1 MVYTFKNGSRLSN
14 VAANEASRGKRFHCG
29 LMEECVSID
38 QEILNAVI
46 IPTMN
51 VDRRVKNEVT
61 KGEPV
66 NKSQTYVT
74 TAGYKGTFSYEK
86 LLEILCRSV
95 ARPKENII
103 LGGSWRTPVIEGLLD
118 KDFVAELRM
127 DGTFNEA
134 TFERE
139 YESLWTGNVE
149 DAFFDSALIDRNR
162 IIKLPEYES
171 SGKTSSKGY
180 YVLGVDVGRHRCT
193 TEVCVI
199 KVTPAQTGV
208 SYKRVVNIYSMEAEH
223 FGAQAINIKKIF
235 NRYNCK
241 IAVVDGQG
249 VGQGLVDFL
258 ITDQIDPD
266 TGEMLFNWGVYNDDE
281 RKYKNF
287 ETPDTIYKAMYIMR
301 ANAPLNTE
309 MYSYCQTQLQHG
321 KIKFLVDDKVAKA
334 KLSEQSQ

>member
-1 MVYTFKNGSRLSN
+1 
-14 VAANEASRGKRFHCG
+14 
-29 LMEECVSID
+29 MEECVSID